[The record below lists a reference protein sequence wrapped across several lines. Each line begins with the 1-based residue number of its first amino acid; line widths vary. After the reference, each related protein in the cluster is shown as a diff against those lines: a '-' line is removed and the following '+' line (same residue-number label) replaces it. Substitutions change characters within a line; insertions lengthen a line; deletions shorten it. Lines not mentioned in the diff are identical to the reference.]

1 MLALIL
7 LSVEDFDTSDNVTLL
22 YRKYAKLLYKVAYN
36 VVKIHE
42 DAEDAVSDAFASLIK
57 RGTLLPADDPRAR
70 AQLIVAVRNCA
81 INIRRRELLRAHVPE
96 EDMQAVS
103 DHIPPD
109 EEVIIADA
117 IARLPID
124 LSELLVLYY
133 FDGYTTK
140 EIAGM
145 KDLKQDTVQKKLKKS
160 RQMLKK
166 MLTEEV

>member
-7 LSVEDFDTSDNVTLL
+7 LSAEDFDTSDNVTLL
-22 YRKYAKLLYKVAYN
+22 YRKYAKLLYKIAYN

-81 INIRRRELLRAHVPE
+81 INIRRRELLRAHAPE
-96 EDMQAVS
+96 EDVQAVS
-103 DHIPPD
+103 EHISPD
-109 EEVIIADA
+109 LEVAVADA
-117 IARLPID
+117 IARLPEE
-124 LSELLVLYY
+124 LSELLVLCY

-140 EIAGM
+140 EIAEM

-160 RQMLKK
+160 RELLRK
-166 MLTEEV
+166 MLSEEV